1 VKLDPWT
8 AEGTSGM
15 LDISGILV
23 LGQFPLG
30 GLWQRAAELLMFLC
44 KRSFRDFFM
53 IEILKHTQKWK
64 ELHGK
69 I

>member
-1 VKLDPWT
+1 
-8 AEGTSGM
+8 M

-44 KRSFRDFFM
+44 KHSFRDFFM